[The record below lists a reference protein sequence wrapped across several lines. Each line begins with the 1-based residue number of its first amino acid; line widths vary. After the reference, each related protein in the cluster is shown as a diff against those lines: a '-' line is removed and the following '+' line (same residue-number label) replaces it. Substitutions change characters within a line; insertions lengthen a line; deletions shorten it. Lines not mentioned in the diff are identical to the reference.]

1 MAIEGPLKELG
12 LHDVFQLLDLSR
24 KTGVMRITSHLRNNE
39 GTVAFDGGAIV
50 YAEIRSNPHRIGV
63 VLVRSGKVTEAEL
76 ERACAIQEREVEGG
90 RRRLGQILIEM
101 GVIAQR
107 ELERQVGMHVAE
119 VVFEL
124 LSWQEGFFSF
134 TEGPL
139 AGVPADAMVRIRTET
154 LLMEGARRIDE
165 WSRIES
171 HIPHLGVIPVLAP
184 IDAEGELTHL
194 DLLPAE
200 WEVLAQVDGAR
211 DVRQVAQSLG
221 RSEFEVARTLFGLV
235 STGVLALHD
244 PAAQRKPRAS
254 ITDDAGAL
262 LATAELRLEAG
273 DVAAAKA
280 AALAAASLRPDE
292 ARVHLVLGRAHLRDG
307 YWSEAVEECRKAV
320 RLDPEIAD
328 PYRWFGLALA
338 ATGRF
343 HEAREQ
349 WDRWERLVDGEAEPD
364 ARQQIA
370 SAKLAAAT
378 LEQLLGGARG

>member
-24 KTGVMRITSHLRNNE
+24 KTGAMRITSHLRNNE
-39 GTVAFDGGAIV
+39 GMVAFDGGAIV
-50 YAEIRSNPHRIGV
+50 YAEMKSNPHRIGV
-63 VLVRSGKVTEAEL
+63 VLVRSGKVTEADL
-76 ERACAIQEREVEGG
+76 ERACAVQEREAEGG

-107 ELERQVGMHVAE
+107 ELERQVEMHVAE

-139 AGVPADAMVRIRTET
+139 SGVPADATVRIRTET

-171 HIPHLGVIPVLAP
+171 HIPHLGVVPTLAP
-184 IDAEGELTHL
+184 IEAGSDAAHL

-200 WEVLAQVDGAR
+200 WEVLARVDGVR
-211 DVRQVAQSLG
+211 DVRLIGQSLA

-235 STGVLALHD
+235 STGVIALND
-244 PAAQRKPRAS
+244 PAAQRRPRLSVA
-254 ITDDAGAL
+254 DDAGAL
-262 LATAELRLEAG
+262 LATAEMRLEAG
-273 DVAAAKA
+273 DVAGAKA
-280 AALAAASLRPDE
+280 AALAAAAVRPEE
-292 ARVHLVLGRAHLRDG
+292 ARVHLVLGRAHLKDG
-307 YWSEAVEECRKAV
+307 HWSEAVEECRKAV
-320 RLDPEIAD
+320 RLDPEAAD
-328 PYRWFGLALA
+328 ACRWFGTALV

-349 WDRWERLVDGEAEPD
+349 WERWERLVDGEGD
-364 ARQQIA
+364 QNARQQVTA
-370 SAKLAAAT
+370 AKAAAAT
-378 LEQLLGGARG
+378 LERLVGGALG